1 MDDSAPTPQRD
12 HLRNAL
18 QVGGYVLAGYC
29 AIIFIGGL
37 LTWIGGEL
45 VGVGGGDLLAAL
57 AVNWLALRV
66 FTELPLPAI
75 GLWWNRA
82 SADNLVFGICGGIGA
97 ACLVLAP
104 PLLFGAAHIAG
115 TPADRPSIDTVVFV
129 TIALAAGSAGEEIFF
144 RGYAFQLLLKNYGA
158 LATVIPV
165 GIVFAAL
172 HMLNPN
178 ATVVGL
184 VNTAGFGILFGYA
197 WLRSRELWLPIGLHF
212 GWNFTLPLFGANV
225 SGLRIKET
233 GYDMVWSAGRL
244 WSGGEYGPEASILTT
259 AVLAL
264 LFLYLWKA
272 PIRRQVSPMVDSS
285 PEPVVCEP
293 SPPFSS

>member
-1 MDDSAPTPQRD
+1 VDDSAPTPQRD

>member
-37 LTWIGGEL
+37 LTWVGGEL

-66 FTELPLPAI
+66 FTELQLPAI

-259 AVLAL
+259 AVLAV
-264 LFLYLWKA
+264 LFVYLWKA

>member
-1 MDDSAPTPQRD
+1 VDDSAPTPQRD

-37 LTWIGGEL
+37 LTWVGGEL

-66 FTELPLPAI
+66 FTELQLPAI

-259 AVLAL
+259 AVLAV
-264 LFLYLWKA
+264 LFVYLWKA

>member
-1 MDDSAPTPQRD
+1 VDDSAPTPQRD

-66 FTELPLPAI
+66 FTELTLPAI

-178 ATVVGL
+178 ATAVGL

>member
-66 FTELPLPAI
+66 FTELPLSAI

-197 WLRSRELWLPIGLHF
+197 WLRSRELWLAIGLHF